1 MYEDSGHAEVSGN
14 CTCVLSSSSSEAGQD
29 VMRGVVPLSL
39 QRREGRGGEGRE
51 GERREGQ
58 GRGGEERVKEQTFLE
73 RKGNIQD

>member
-1 MYEDSGHAEVSGN
+1 MYEDSGHAEVPGN

-39 QRREGRGGEGRE
+39 QEREGRGGE
-51 GERREGQ
+51 ERF
-58 GRGGEERVKEQTFLE
+58 KEHISLE